1 MASRDVTRYLQEVHR
16 HFTNQS
22 QGAPDSALQMIKNL
36 KSTIEGQ
43 LSELTK
49 MERDLI
55 STMLFQ
61 VSESG
66 TDLMTQFIDSLIDK
80 RFAACRA
87 YIVKLVLDYIDHID
101 HNIDVHASR
110 IQFTMRQCVNNDQ
123 SDKTK
128 CIALECLHK
137 LYCMPL
143 SLHPDTDADDS
154 NDVNMNRNTTALDI
168 DDVIST
174 LYNNLNLGISKL
186 RATVRGGILHLLGI
200 LSNKY
205 PSKFS
210 HNQLTKLSKEV
221 MKPIQVD
228 FKNNAAVTGR
238 NALI

>member
-1 MASRDVTRYLQEVHR
+1 M
-16 HFTNQS
+16 
-22 QGAPDSALQMIKNL
+22 M
-36 KSTIEGQ
+36 
-43 LSELTK
+43 
-49 MERDLI
+49 
-55 STMLFQ
+55 
-61 VSESG
+61 
-66 TDLMTQFIDSLIDK
+66 
-80 RFAACRA
+80 
-87 YIVKLVLDYIDHID
+87 
-101 HNIDVHASR
+101 
-110 IQFTMRQCVNNDQ
+110 QCVNNDQ

-174 LYNNLNLGISKL
+174 LYNNFNLGISKL
-186 RATVRGGILHLLGI
+186 RATVCGGILHLLGI

-210 HNQLTKLSKEV
+210 HNQLTKLSKEL

-238 NALI
+238 NALISGCLSCLQYFLYEHNDFEVDMRNVFTFILKEANKVIANEQSRYRVVLSALRLLAAHPFLFRKEIDRSLNMTAKLKKHQYKQNKQYDI